1 MKLNVYKGFDLK
13 FLSNIKESPLINSDI
28 SQKIDYLK
36 IDVNK
41 LALEIINKAN
51 DNDEYWMT
59 YEEYQAGLSAI
70 NYIVDK
76 KIIILKNNIYPD
88 IYPIYS
94 DISEELYEEYL
105 ANVDEGTKVTNV
117 STNFK
122 KFKQFYNSLE
132 RIDNSFYITY
142 YNDEYNNYKV
152 DNIIDYY
159 QNSLDVC
166 TLEEN
171 QRIDFEVAISDDI
184 SNYIE
189 CINIIEENNYKN
201 IGIKEIVSNETSN
214 RIKNSLLSYAK
225 LNNININK
233 KSNDL
238 NH

>member
-152 DNIIDYY
+152 D
-159 QNSLDVC
+159 
-166 TLEEN
+166 
-171 QRIDFEVAISDDI
+171 F
-184 SNYIE
+184 
-189 CINIIEENNYKN
+189 
-201 IGIKEIVSNETSN
+201 
-214 RIKNSLLSYAK
+214 
-225 LNNININK
+225 
-233 KSNDL
+233 
-238 NH
+238 